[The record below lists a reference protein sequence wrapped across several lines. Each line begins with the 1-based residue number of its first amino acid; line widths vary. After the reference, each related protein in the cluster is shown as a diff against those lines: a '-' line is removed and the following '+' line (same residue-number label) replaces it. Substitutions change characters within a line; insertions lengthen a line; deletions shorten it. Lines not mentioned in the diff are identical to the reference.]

1 MAKRSLNSSIGDA
14 ASHQKKVCFYR
25 LRIYYEPVTN
35 LGVGVEKSREILYF
49 SQPRFVFSYFPELV
63 DFNPKQNRSFLSIF

>member
-1 MAKRSLNSSIGDA
+1 MLHRIK
-14 ASHQKKVCFYR
+14 KKVCFYR

-49 SQPRFVFSYFPELV
+49 SQPRFFFSYFPELV